1 MNTAQKSCSARMFVC
16 RKRALA
22 TLLVLS
28 VFTYA
33 PVASGFSFNVLEA
46 ERTGNTVEI
55 TVETVLKL
63 SDDVI
68 EALNSTF
75 DTVIVLE
82 VQIYESRF
90 GPDPRVVDTDVAFT
104 ISRRSS
110 SRGYSVSSSDGAVD
124 QHYYSLDGAL
134 REVGRKRTF
143 KIVLRGENAADADI
157 NYYGR
162 ARIFLDRSRL
172 SPILKTTVYIKK
184 SWDLN
189 SGWTDFEL

>member
-1 MNTAQKSCSARMFVC
+1 MNTAQKSCSTRMFFFQKKAFV
-16 RKRALA
+16 

-28 VFTYA
+28 AFTYA
-33 PVASGFSFNVLEA
+33 PTASGFSFNLLEA
-46 ERTGNTVEI
+46 ERTGNTVEL
-55 TVETVLKL
+55 TVETFLSL

-68 EALNSTF
+68 EALNSTI
-75 DTVIVLE
+75 DIVIVLE

-110 SRGYSVSSSDGAVD
+110 ARGYSVKSSDGAVN
-124 QHYYSLDGAL
+124 QHHHSLAIAL

-143 KIVLRGENAADADI
+143 TIVLRGENAADADI

>member
-1 MNTAQKSCSARMFVC
+1 MNTAQNLCSTRVFFW
-16 RKRALA
+16 RKKAFA
-22 TLLVLS
+22 TLLMLS
-28 VFTYA
+28 AFIYLPT
-33 PVASGFSFNVLEA
+33 ASGFSFNLLEA
-46 ERTGNTVEI
+46 ERAGSTVEI
-55 TVETVLKL
+55 TVETDLPL

-68 EALNSTF
+68 EALNSTI
-75 DTVIVLE
+75 DIVIVLE

-110 SRGYSVSSSDGAVD
+110 SRGYSVNSSDGAVD

-134 REVGRKRTF
+134 REVGRKRKFT
-143 KIVLRGENAADADI
+143 IVLRGENAADADI

>member
-1 MNTAQKSCSARMFVC
+1 MCP
-16 RKRALA
+16 
-22 TLLVLS
+22 LLRVFRLICLKQS
-28 VFTYA
+28 VQ
-33 PVASGFSFNVLEA
+33 
-46 ERTGNTVEI
+46 GNTVEI
-55 TVETVLKL
+55 TVETVLSL

-68 EALNSTF
+68 EALNSTI
-75 DTVIVLE
+75 DIVIVLE

-110 SRGYSVSSSDGAVD
+110 SRGYSVKSSDGAVD

-143 KIVLRGENAADADI
+143 TIVLRGENAADADI